1 MIERHTF
8 RETLYTL
15 RNYIDGLDRF
25 EKSLETYFSDNF
37 LTKIIDRTI
46 TTLAQG
52 FFPTSE
58 VDEYFVGDKLCDD
71 CDEIFKTNFE
81 TIEDLLYHYTCSS
94 NFGREYGMMDDTYV
108 IKNKDGEVIQSFNGD
123 SPDDL
128 YTIITKFMAR
138 NDDNIH
144 IIDCS
149 SLNRGKKKDEVTI
162 S

>member
-15 RNYIDGLDRF
+15 RDYIDGLDRF

-58 VDEYFVGDKLCDD
+58 VDEYFVGGGLCDD
-71 CDEIFKTNFE
+71 CDEVFKTNFE
-81 TIEDLLYHYTCSS
+81 MV
-94 NFGREYGMMDDTYV
+94 GRI
-108 IKNKDGEVIQSFNGD
+108 IKRKS
-123 SPDDL
+123 
-128 YTIITKFMAR
+128 
-138 NDDNIH
+138 
-144 IIDCS
+144 
-149 SLNRGKKKDEVTI
+149 
-162 S
+162 